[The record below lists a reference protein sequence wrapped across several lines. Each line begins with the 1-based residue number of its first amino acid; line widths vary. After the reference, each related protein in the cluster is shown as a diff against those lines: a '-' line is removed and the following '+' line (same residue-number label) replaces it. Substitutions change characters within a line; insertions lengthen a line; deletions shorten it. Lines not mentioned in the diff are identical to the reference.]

1 MTSSSPLS
9 SSSLETFYF
18 VMNMAL
24 QEGLEY
30 KDIEHHLEQEIS
42 QRAENLKVQQD
53 MDKNTKE
60 ILKEKICETVERLQV
75 CTPGQQ
81 HLFIRDQNRDC
92 SVIRRKLPRMLKKL
106 RKRSWIAISQSR
118 RRNGIVNRFSRHI
131 LVLPTIHL

>member
-42 QRAENLKVQQD
+42 QRAENV
-53 MDKNTKE
+53 
-60 ILKEKICETVERLQV
+60 RLINIYVRMCV
-75 CTPGQQ
+75 CVFVCVCVCVN
-81 HLFIRDQNRDC
+81 HHFLFDG
-92 SVIRRKLPRMLKKL
+92 
-106 RKRSWIAISQSR
+106 AI
-118 RRNGIVNRFSRHI
+118 GA
-131 LVLPTIHL
+131 L